1 MPQIQYS
8 VKYRKNE
15 GLVLTPEEL
24 LALHFYGVPMR
35 SKDGTTLNPDTIR
48 FQIRAAQQEIEK
60 SLEIRLNITLIE
72 QTIDYFRDDY
82 WNALPIM
89 KTKLPVKTPLSLQGF
104 LNGVEQIKY
113 PKEWLNSKKDSEG
126 HYFKKIHIIPTGTL
140 VSAGNTW
147 SSTGVLLSGIT
158 AYIGLTAMT
167 NIPNYFTVQYI
178 TGFDSDHIP
187 YDIVDLV
194 GKFAS
199 IKLFAVLGELPL
211 GAGISSVSLGID
223 GLSQSLSSTK
233 SGQTSAY
240 SARIIQYTKD
250 IDAYLL
256 RLKSFYKTFNFTAF

>member
-35 SKDGTTLNPDTIR
+35 SKDGTVLNPDTIR
-48 FQIRAAQQEIEK
+48 FQIKSAQQEVEK
-60 SLEIRLNITLIE
+60 FLEIRLNITLIE
-72 QTIDYFRDDY
+72 QNIDYFRDDY

-113 PKEWLNSKKDSEG
+113 PKEWLNAKKDSEG
-126 HYFKKIHIIPTGTL
+126 HYYKKIHIIPTGAL
-140 VSAGNTW
+140 AGAGNSW
-147 SSTGVLLSGIT
+147 SSSGVLLSGIT

-167 NIPNYFTVQYI
+167 NIPSYFTVQYI

-187 YDIVDLV
+187 FDVVDLIS
-194 GKFAS
+194 KFAS

-240 SARIIQYTKD
+240 SARTTQYTKD
-250 IDAYLL
+250 ISEHLS
-256 RLKSFYKTFNFTAF
+256 RLKNFYKTLNFTAL

>member
-60 SLEIRLNITLIE
+60 FLEIRLNITLIE
-72 QTIDYFRDDY
+72 QNIDYFRDDY
-82 WNALPIM
+82 WNTLPIM
-89 KTKLPVKTPLSLQGF
+89 KTKLPVNKPLSMQGF
-104 LNGVEQIKY
+104 LNGIEQIKY

-126 HYFKKIHIIPTGTL
+126 HYFKKIHIVPTGAL
-140 VSAGNTW
+140 VGAANNN
-147 SSTGVLLSGIT
+147 SSGVLLSGLT
-158 AYIGLTAMT
+158 AMIGLTALT
-167 NIPNYFTVQYI
+167 NIPSYFTVQYL
-178 TGFDSDHIP
+178 TGYDLDHIP
-187 YDIVDLV
+187 FDIVDLIS
-194 GKFAS
+194 KFAA

-240 SARIIQYTKD
+240 SARITQYTKD

-256 RLKSFYKTFNFTAF
+256 RLKSFYKTFNFTAL